1 MDEQRLPASVEGA
14 QMNRNCSPA
23 DMLTSKPDHPF
34 ETCSVRELEDIIE
47 ASHDGFFITDGH
59 GNVLRVNSAWERI
72 CGFSRTDII
81 GRNAQELVNEKLYS
95 ESAVMAAIRTRKAI
109 TILLEMTKGEKAGQK
124 IMATAI
130 PIWDEGGEIKRIVAN
145 IRDITEILYLKELLG
160 KTQELNTIYAAEL
173 EYVRIQQM
181 LNHSNVI
188 ARSQATRNILQMAT
202 QVAKVDSTVLV
213 TGESGVGKE
222 VIANTIHRLSPR
234 SEGPLIKINC
244 GSIPENLLETELFG
258 YEPGA
263 FTGARKQGKPGLFE
277 MAQKGTLFLDEIG
290 DITFNLQAKLLRAL
304 QDREIMRV
312 GGLKPVAVD
321 VRIIAATNK
330 DLEEMVRQGSFRND
344 LFYRLNV
351 VSIRIPPL
359 RDRREDIPLLAI
371 HFVEKINERYSL
383 NKRLSP
389 DVIDGFLMYPW
400 PGNIRE
406 LENVTEQMIVMT
418 EEDEVRTT
426 QLPACIRNC
435 IIPGTEGSRRLD
447 RMPLK
452 DAVEQTERQLLE
464 QALRKHRS
472 TRSVARALAVNQS
485 TVVRKIQKYGLSSLC
500 REMVDQTSRA

>member
-1 MDEQRLPASVEGA
+1 
-14 QMNRNCSPA
+14 MNRNCSPA
-23 DMLTSKPDHPF
+23 DVLTRESDHPF
-34 ETCSVRELEDIIE
+34 EACSVHELEDILE
-47 ASHDGFFITDGH
+47 ASHDGIFITDGR

-72 CGFSRTDII
+72 CGFSRADII

-95 ESAVMAAIRTRKAI
+95 ESAVMAAIRTQKAI

-130 PIWDEGGEIKRIVAN
+130 PILGLGGEIKRVVAN

-160 KTQELNTIYAAEL
+160 KTQELNTIYATEL
-173 EYVRIQQM
+173 EQVRLQQL

-258 YEPGA
+258 YESGA

-312 GGLKPVAVD
+312 GGLKPVPVD
-321 VRIIAATNK
+321 VRIITATNK
-330 DLEEMVRQGSFRND
+330 DLEEMVRQGSFRSD

-371 HFVEKINERYSL
+371 RFVEKINERYSL

-418 EEDEVRTT
+418 KEDEVSVS

-435 IIPGTEGSRRLD
+435 IVPGNEGRRRLD

-452 DAVEQTERQLLE
+452 DAIEQTERQILE

-500 REMVDQTSRA
+500 REMVDHTSHA